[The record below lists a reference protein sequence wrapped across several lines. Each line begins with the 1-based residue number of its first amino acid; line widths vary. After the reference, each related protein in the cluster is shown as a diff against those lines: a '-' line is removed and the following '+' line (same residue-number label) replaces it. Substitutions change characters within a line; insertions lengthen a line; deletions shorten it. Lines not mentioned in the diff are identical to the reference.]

1 MMIDIHCHILPGIDD
16 GAQTE
21 ADSIRMAKAAVEEG
35 IHTIIATPHHKN
47 GQFDNNRTSIIQYT
61 EILNHLLVNEGIPLT
76 VVPGQETRIN
86 GDMIQDLQDGELLP
100 LNDTKYVFVEFSSG
114 HVPHFSKPLMYDIQV
129 AGYTPII
136 VHPERNRELIENPAK
151 LYEFVRNGALT
162 QVTAG
167 SVIGK
172 FGKNIRKFTH
182 QLIDHS
188 LTHFIAS
195 DAHNTTSRA
204 FWLNDAY
211 QEVKKE
217 FGNDYFYMFMENNH
231 LLLDNLNVIRL
242 EPSRIKKKKFFG
254 LF

>member
-1 MMIDIHCHILPGIDD
+1 MIDIHCHILPGIDD

-21 ADSIRMAKAAVEEG
+21 ADSIAMAKAAAEQG

-47 GQFDNNRTSIIQYT
+47 GRYENNRTSIIQYT
-61 EILNHLLVNEGIPLT
+61 EILNNLLGKEDIPLK

-86 GDMIQDLQDGELLP
+86 GDMVLDLENRELMP

-114 HVPHFSKPLMYDIQV
+114 HVPHYAKQMIYDLQV

-151 LYEFVRNGALT
+151 LYEFVKNGALT

-172 FGKNIRKFTH
+172 FGKNIEKFTH
-182 QLIDHS
+182 QLIDNA

-195 DAHNTTSRA
+195 DAHNTSTRS
-204 FWLNDAY
+204 FWMNEAY
-211 QEVKKE
+211 QEVNKQ
-217 FGNDYFYMFMENNH
+217 FGNDLFYMFMENNH
-231 LLLDNLNVIRL
+231 LLLDDLNVNRL

>member
-1 MMIDIHCHILPGIDD
+1 MIDIHCHILPGVDD

-21 ADSIRMAKAAVEEG
+21 ADSIAMAEAAVEQG
-35 IHTIIATPHHKN
+35 IHTIVATPHHKN
-47 GQFDNNRTSIIQYT
+47 GQYENDRTSIIQYT
-61 EILNHLLVNEGIPLT
+61 EILNNLLTDKNIPLT

-86 GDMIQDLQDGELLP
+86 GDMVQGLKNQELLP

-114 HVPHFSKPLMYDIQV
+114 HVPHFSKQLFYDMQV

-151 LYEFVRNGALT
+151 LYDFVRNGALT

-172 FGKNIRKFTH
+172 FGKNIEKFTH
-182 QLIDHS
+182 QLIDNS

-195 DAHNTTSRA
+195 DAHNTTSRN
-204 FWLNDAY
+204 FWMDEAY
-211 QEVKKE
+211 QELNKR

-231 LLLDNLNVIRL
+231 LLLDNLNVNRL